1 MHKTRIILLI
11 CCLSLSLLLSACG
24 GGGARSETAITTK
37 TKGQELIDLKEA
49 YDKGA
54 ISQDEYED
62 LKSEVMDRD

>member
-1 MHKTRIILLI
+1 MRNIRLVVLA
-11 CCLSLSLLLSACG
+11 CMLCLSFLLAGCG